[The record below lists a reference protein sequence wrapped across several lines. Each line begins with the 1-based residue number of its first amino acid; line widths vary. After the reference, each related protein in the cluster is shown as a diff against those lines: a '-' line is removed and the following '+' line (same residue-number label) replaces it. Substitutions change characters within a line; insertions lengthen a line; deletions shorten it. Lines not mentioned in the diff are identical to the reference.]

1 MMIKNIKKSCNK
13 KDVRFWILLLMIS
26 FGLFV
31 TYYNGAVH
39 PINSTMFAFTYK
51 YGFISRGFI
60 GTVFRVWNHIIPWET
75 VNYLGVMQFT
85 QIMTIIYFVILYVF
99 YYICLKF
106 TEERY
111 KRHLQYIITFFTIFA
126 IPMFSARYNF
136 GRLDLYMVMLS
147 LLGAILLIIGKMEF
161 LLVPICAMGV
171 MVHQG
176 YVFMFFNI
184 ILVLLL
190 YKILT
195 NEQNKKKYMIL
206 FAVCFV
212 TASVLF
218 LWFELFSHANGEN
231 IYDEIINVAK
241 MVSEDGETIH
251 QDVIDKEILGVD
263 LSDREVQFRLQNLV
277 QFPIF
282 VVLTLPY
289 LVIAF
294 RFFRRLIQA
303 QTEKKNKWKY
313 IFVAIGSGTILP
325 DMLLKCDYGRWV
337 FAIICYYAVVIMAL
351 MAMGDSQVKKQI
363 GITMHKIKEKSI
375 LEYALVAY
383 PIMFQPLQ
391 DVTICEFVAKYA
403 GLINDNWLHWW

>member
-1 MMIKNIKKSCNK
+1 
-13 KDVRFWILLLMIS
+13 
-26 FGLFV
+26 
-31 TYYNGAVH
+31 
-39 PINSTMFAFTYK
+39 
-51 YGFISRGFI
+51 
-60 GTVFRVWNHIIPWET
+60 
-75 VNYLGVMQFT
+75 
-85 QIMTIIYFVILYVF
+85 
-99 YYICLKF
+99 
-106 TEERY
+106 
-111 KRHLQYIITFFTIFA
+111 
-126 IPMFSARYNF
+126 
-136 GRLDLYMVMLS
+136 
-147 LLGAILLIIGKMEF
+147 
-161 LLVPICAMGV
+161 
-171 MVHQG
+171 
-176 YVFMFFNI
+176 MFFNI

-263 LSDREVQFRLQNLV
+263 LSDREVQFR
-277 QFPIF
+277 
-282 VVLTLPY
+282 
-289 LVIAF
+289 
-294 RFFRRLIQA
+294 FFRRLIQA

-375 LEYALVAY
+375 LGYALVAY